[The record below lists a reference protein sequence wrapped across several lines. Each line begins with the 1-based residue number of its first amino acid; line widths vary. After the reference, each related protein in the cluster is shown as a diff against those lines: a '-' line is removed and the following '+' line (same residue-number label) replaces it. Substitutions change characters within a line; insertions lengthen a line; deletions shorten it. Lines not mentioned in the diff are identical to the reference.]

1 LDGPGRAEGF
11 VASPREAGGRMP
23 GPFRVKPMM
32 TLLKIA
38 AAALITIGVLNP
50 SFTPKADHANCNCHA
65 NS

>member
-1 LDGPGRAEGF
+1 
-11 VASPREAGGRMP
+11 
-23 GPFRVKPMM
+23 MM

-65 NS
+65 NT